1 MRTASHSG
9 YDGCLLGYVTYV
21 TKSII
26 GLLIWR
32 GFLFRRMLYWRVT
45 GGVPGMR
52 RRDRVLFIDNL
63 QGWIVTVHS
72 NVTLKVTIL
81 AKISLREREG
91 AL

>member
-1 MRTASHSG
+1 MAGVSIQEDAVLESH
-9 YDGCLLGYVTYV
+9 
-21 TKSII
+21 
-26 GLLIWR
+26 
-32 GFLFRRMLYWRVT
+32 RR
-45 GGVPGMR
+45 VPGMR

-63 QGWIVTVHS
+63 QGWIVTFHS